1 MAISWKTDVGL
12 NHVGAYQVS
21 GRPFVTGGVNAAT
34 TTKVE
39 FPATT
44 RWLYVLNQS
53 TDPVR
58 VGFSQNGV
66 ENNNFFE
73 VSGNGGTS
81 AVLELK
87 IGELWLSGS
96 NYVQVVAGLT
106 NIDSSRTSGSIGPS
120 WSGSVGVG

>member
-96 NYVQVVAGLT
+96 NNVQVVAGLT